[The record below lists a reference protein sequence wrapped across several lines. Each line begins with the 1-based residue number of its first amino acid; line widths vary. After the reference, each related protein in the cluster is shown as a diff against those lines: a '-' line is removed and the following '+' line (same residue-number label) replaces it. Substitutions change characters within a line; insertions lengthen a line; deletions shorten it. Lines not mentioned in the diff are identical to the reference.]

1 MYNLEIINRVGGAT
15 SIRIHESY
23 INSTLSFNPLN
34 SKVSLSKSS
43 ISPFPINFKREETIR
58 LSKEE
63 IHISKNRGVA
73 VSHSWGG
80 GARNLHFDED
90 FRSDFRPEMQRNL
103 QSHEFHR
110 FDMEP
115 LDSVYRKRVCDIES
129 ATETGLS
136 LSLLRERARRAK
148 RGRVALLRERD
159 GGIYRREEERE
170 REAEKERRRERGR
183 VIGKW
188 RWPLSSLRSRPR
200 GQTE

>member
-80 GARNLHFDED
+80 GGA
-90 FRSDFRPEMQRNL
+90 
-103 QSHEFHR
+103 QSSF
-110 FDMEP
+110 
-115 LDSVYRKRVCDIES
+115 
-129 ATETGLS
+129 
-136 LSLLRERARRAK
+136 
-148 RGRVALLRERD
+148 
-159 GGIYRREEERE
+159 
-170 REAEKERRRERGR
+170 RRRLSIRLSPRNATKPSIPR
-183 VIGKW
+183 VSPFRHGTS
-188 RWPLSSLRSRPR
+188 RQRVPEASLRYRIGDRVGAITIPIERKSETSETR
-200 GQTE
+200 TSSTLA

>member
-80 GARNLHFDED
+80 G
-90 FRSDFRPEMQRNL
+90 
-103 QSHEFHR
+103 
-110 FDMEP
+110 
-115 LDSVYRKRVCDIES
+115 
-129 ATETGLS
+129 
-136 LSLLRERARRAK
+136 
-148 RGRVALLRERD
+148 
-159 GGIYRREEERE
+159 
-170 REAEKERRRERGR
+170 GR
-183 VIGKW
+183 VIFISTKTFDPTFAPKCNETFNPTSFTVSTW
-188 RWPLSSLRSRPR
+188 NLSTACTGSEFAISNRRQRR
-200 GQTE
+200 GYHYPY